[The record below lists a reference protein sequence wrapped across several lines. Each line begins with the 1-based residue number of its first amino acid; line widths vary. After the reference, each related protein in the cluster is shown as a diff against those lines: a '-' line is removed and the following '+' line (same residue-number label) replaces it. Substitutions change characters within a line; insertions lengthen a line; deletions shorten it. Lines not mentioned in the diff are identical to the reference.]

1 MSKLAAI
8 GLAGLLALAGAAV
21 SAASS
26 PQSSKTAESAAA
38 REAARSYR
46 LVAARHIYARFPERI
61 HAGAL
66 PPMLKAVVVVET
78 TVDARG
84 RVARVQFLR
93 VPAHARE
100 SGTQVRKLI
109 LQAAPYPAL
118 PGRTGT
124 VRFTEVW
131 LLEPKGQFQ
140 LQSLSEGQRS
150 E

>member
-8 GLAGLLALAGAAV
+8 GLAGLLALAGAA
-21 SAASS
+21 ASS
-26 PQSSKTAESAAA
+26 PQSSKTAESSAA

-84 RVARVQFLR
+84 RVAREQFLR